1 MHGLLALVALAA
13 PSALALSAHSPRDLE
28 ALPAYSIVLHEQHPV
43 LNSTVQD
50 LLREPLET
58 PPNSLPPKRHL
69 LRTPSG
75 QAFLCTVPPVT
86 DESRVRAAAQ
96 AEEDAL
102 ARNEERQRGLE
113 RGLAL
118 LEPMR
123 GGCLYQKQ
131 NWFTYSFCYG
141 SEIRQFHEIRTA
153 GSVGPTE
160 DPNSDTYVLGQAP
173 EPSVFSSSPKY
184 GSGSAALA
192 KKEAMIPSRLGGGER
207 MGWDEGGRYLSQ
219 VWEGGTICDKTGL
232 PRTVEVQFH
241 CNTQTIDRIALIRET
256 SICRYVMLI
265 HTPRL
270 CAEPLFLEGVNKNEQ
285 PASSIECRPVVTK
298 LSGQGAG
305 REGLEGEGE
314 GGRRTLDE
322 GNAALHPPEQ
332 FLNPQQ
338 HASSS
343 SSSSDAARPS
353 SPDAQ
358 DPHQPQHHLVSS
370 TDDQT
375 QEHEPEH
382 DHDVDAT
389 VTLVYDPETGQIES
403 AVTEVGEEVFAESDL
418 RRLLYGDE
426 GEEGAGAAAPGGAE
440 QGGGGARR
448 EARDEPVTMQGLEDM
463 VKLMRETLA
472 NALRDHANPA
482 AAAAP
487 PRDAAAPPP
496 PLHHPARP
504 AAAAAENEENLRLD
518 QLLSFIHQF
527 SASPSFS
534 QSTSSSDDDQGDHEH
549 RKKIELQYP
558 ELHQYLEQFEK
569 EKKKT
574 VRAPREVSA
583 AVAVPGSE
591 AHEKLKK
598 GFERRYDEE
607 WDSEGEWEG
616 EKRDEDHDGGQQTRA
631 SAAPPPRD
639 EL

>member
-50 LLREPLET
+50 LLHEPLET
-58 PPNSLPPKRHL
+58 PPNSLPSKRHL

-96 AEEDAL
+96 SEEDAL

-160 DPNSDTYVLGQAP
+160 DPNSDTYILGQAP

-270 CAEPLFLEGVNKNEQ
+270 CAEPLFLEGANKNEQ

-343 SSSSDAARPS
+343 SSDAARPS

-370 TDDQT
+370 ADDQT

-382 DHDVDAT
+382 DHYVDAT

-403 AVTEVGEEVFAESDL
+403 AVREVGEEVFAESDL

-426 GEEGAGAAAPGGAE
+426 GEEGAGAAAPGGAG

-448 EARDEPVTMQGLEDM
+448 EARDEPVTMQGLEEM

-472 NALRDHANPA
+472 NALWDHANPA

-504 AAAAAENEENLRLD
+504 AAVAAENEENLRLD

-534 QSTSSSDDDQGDHEH
+534 QSTSSSGDDQGDHEH
-549 RKKIELQYP
+549 RKKNELQYP

-569 EKKKT
+569 DKKKT

-583 AVAVPGSE
+583 AVAVLGSE

-598 GFERRYDEE
+598 GFKRRYDEE

-616 EKRDEDHDGGQQTRA
+616 EKRDEDRDGGQQTRA
-631 SAAPPPRD
+631 SAAPPARD

>member
-28 ALPAYSIVLHEQHPV
+28 ALPAYSIVLNEHHAV

-50 LLREPLET
+50 LLHEPLDT

-86 DESRVRAAAQ
+86 DESRLRAAEQAQ
-96 AEEDAL
+96 HDAL
-102 ARNEERQRGLE
+102 ARQEERQRGLE

-160 DPNSDTYVLGQAP
+160 DPNSDTYILGQAP
-173 EPSVFSSSPKY
+173 EPSVLSSSPKY

-192 KKEAMIPSRLGGGER
+192 KKEARIPSRLGGGER

-270 CAEPLFLEGVNKNEQ
+270 CAEPLFLEGANKNAQ
-285 PASSIECRPVVTK
+285 PASSIECRPVVSK
-298 LSGQGAG
+298 LSGKVVGKD
-305 REGLEGEGE
+305 GLEGEDEGRDGE
-314 GGRRTLDE
+314 RGRRTLDE
-322 GNAALHPPEQ
+322 RNAALHPPEP

-338 HASSS
+338 HASASAS
-343 SSSSDAARPS
+343 TSDDNAAAPPS
-353 SPDAQ
+353 SPASNSAD
-358 DPHQPQHHLVSS
+358 DHPHES
-370 TDDQT
+370 
-375 QEHEPEH
+375 EH
-382 DHDVDAT
+382 DHYVDAT

-403 AVTEVGEEVFAESDL
+403 AVTEVGEDVFAESDL
-418 RRLLYGDE
+418 RRLLYSDE
-426 GEEGAGAAAPGGAE
+426 AEGEGAGVAAPGGTV
-440 QGGGGARR
+440 QGGGARR
-448 EARDEPVTMQGLEDM
+448 EARDESVTVQDLEDM
-463 VKLMRETLA
+463 VKLGLGRREE
-472 NALRDHANPA
+472 REGHA
-482 AAAAP
+482 
-487 PRDAAAPPP
+487 
-496 PLHHPARP
+496 
-504 AAAAAENEENLRLD
+504 
-518 QLLSFIHQF
+518 
-527 SASPSFS
+527 
-534 QSTSSSDDDQGDHEH
+534 
-549 RKKIELQYP
+549 
-558 ELHQYLEQFEK
+558 
-569 EKKKT
+569 
-574 VRAPREVSA
+574 
-583 AVAVPGSE
+583 
-591 AHEKLKK
+591 
-598 GFERRYDEE
+598 
-607 WDSEGEWEG
+607 GEC
-616 EKRDEDHDGGQQTRA
+616 
-631 SAAPPPRD
+631 
-639 EL
+639 